1 MTMGDQAKAAVL
13 VVVITIM
20 GVLGYGLLR
29 FEAAGGLKC
38 DAPFRGADP
47 RERLTEGFLV
57 NREDKACS
65 DESGSRLT
73 VAGIVGTL
81 YLVIGIG
88 AIFMGESPIEKML
101 RGGDP
106 EDVFPSPS

>member
-1 MTMGDQAKAAVL
+1 MGDQAKAALL
-13 VVVITIM
+13 VVVIAIM

-38 DAPFRGADP
+38 DAPLRGADP
-47 RERLTEGFLV
+47 REEVTEGFLV
-57 NREDKACS
+57 NREEQACS

-73 VAGIVGTL
+73 VAGIVGIL
-81 YLVIGIG
+81 YLIIGMG
-88 AIFMGESPIEKML
+88 AIFMGESPVEKML